1 MNFLSVGVGASR
13 EKFKS
18 VLDET
23 LTFEGSVQVRLESY
37 AVRLEQAY
45 LPLLKR
51 LHSAEYWC

>member
-51 LHSAEYWC
+51 LHSAEY